1 LETFPG
7 FILGS
12 ARVNLDG
19 ETDPFVVRV
28 VDVDRRVVD
37 AASHDLAGRA
47 SAHDLHGVLVRHAR
61 LELRL
66 VMGLDPLGGKRL
78 GVKRHLVDEAVKS
91 PMVGVGRDDPDPTAA
106 GECDLRIVR
115 RSVRPFGVDLHG
127 GSVDGRGA
135 VQAPIEVDPDLESVV
150 GGRQVG
156 FRADRGQARAVGGD
170 DLRSPGTRMRSST
183 CACPFGRTLRPYCVV
198 PAKLSFSRT
207 RCWNSVGPS
216 HLTLASIVIL
226 GGLSIALL
234 GTVMRPIAPSKSAA
248 LLPP

>member
-78 GVKRHLVDEAVKS
+78 GVKRHLVDEAVKARWWVS
-91 PMVGVGRDDPDPTAA
+91 GGMIPIRPPLASATSGSSGGVCGHLVSIST
-106 GECDLRIVR
+106 
-115 RSVRPFGVDLHG
+115 
-127 GSVDGRGA
+127 GA
-135 VQAPIEVDPDLESVV
+135 VLTDVV
-150 GGRQVG
+150 LSRLP
-156 FRADRGQARAVGGD
+156 
-170 DLRSPGTRMRSST
+170 LR
-183 CACPFGRTLRPYCVV
+183 
-198 PAKLSFSRT
+198 
-207 RCWNSVGPS
+207 
-216 HLTLASIVIL
+216 
-226 GGLSIALL
+226 
-234 GTVMRPIAPSKSAA
+234 
-248 LLPP
+248 